1 MYNKKFVFLS
11 AFAGMLL
18 FGMGLITLGAVA
30 PGLKEKFQLDD
41 IGAGTLFSILPI
53 GILIGSLFFGP
64 IADRYGYKWLMIFS
78 CIAMCAGFEGIAFA
92 PSLFLLKIAIL
103 IFGAGGGILN
113 GATNAM
119 VADISTGSKGANLSL
134 LGVFFG
140 IGALGMPFILGLL
153 KGNVPAYIVVSIVG
167 WISLALGIVFIFIKF
182 PSSKKAQGFTSEK
195 KINIFKGGL
204 LFYIS
209 FYLFFQS
216 SFESILNNWTTTYFT
231 KKIKVTESNALF
243 ALSLYVTGL
252 TLMRLLLGSVFR
264 KISEIKL
271 QVGSWLLMA
280 SGSLLLHFGGNY
292 FVMLAGL
299 VLMGAGLAGGFP
311 IMLGIVGKR
320 FAQRSGTA
328 FSIALVIG
336 LIGNM
341 SVNYLTGIIAN
352 RYGIENI
359 AIIIFIEFVMMLLL
373 GFFIFRKEMKEEVN
387 VENLIKE
394 SAPHL

>member
-30 PGLKEKFQLDD
+30 PGLKEKFHLDD

-53 GILIGSLFFGP
+53 GILIGSLIFGP

-78 CIAMCAGFEGIAFA
+78 CIAMCIGFEGIAFA
-92 PSLFLLKIAIL
+92 PSLLLLKTAIL
-103 IFGAGGGILN
+103 FFGAGGGILN

-119 VADISTGSKGANLSL
+119 VADISTESKGANLSL

-153 KGNVPAYIVVSIVG
+153 KDKVPAYMVVAMVG
-167 WISLALGIVFIFIKF
+167 WISLALSIIFIFIRF
-182 PSSKKAQGFTSEK
+182 PSSKKAQGFTVVK

-231 KKIKVTESNALF
+231 KKIMVSESRALF

-264 KISEIKL
+264 KVPEIKL
-271 QVGSWLLMA
+271 QVGSWILMA
-280 SGSLLLHFGGNY
+280 SGSVMLHFASNY
-292 FVMLAGL
+292 YFLLTGL
-299 VLMGAGLAGGFP
+299 VLLGAGLAGGFP
-311 IMLGIVGKR
+311 IMLGILGKK

-328 FSIALVIG
+328 FSIALVTG

-341 SVNYLTGIIAN
+341 LVNYLTGIIAD
-352 RYGIENI
+352 RYGIQNI
-359 AIIIFIEFVMMLLL
+359 TTIIFIEFVMMLLL
-373 GFFIFRKEMKEEVN
+373 GLFIFRKERQPDEPIDKLMKET
-387 VENLIKE
+387 
-394 SAPHL
+394 SPHL